1 MKAGERAIKQGEMD
15 DTLFFVKSGRFSV
28 TRDEAPTVHL
38 EDPGPGSILG
48 EIAVLTGEPRSAT
61 VTAIEPS
68 TVYRVP
74 GDTFRDVVNEH
85 EELSQQLR
93 SLTHQR
99 LSHAEKTVK
108 TAQIESQ
115 KKIPSKT
122 DEVRG
127 VAT

>member
-1 MKAGERAIKQGEMD
+1 MD

-61 VTAIEPS
+61 VTALSS

-74 GDTFRDVVNEH
+74 GDTFRNVVNEH
-85 EELSQQLR
+85 EEFSQQLR

-115 KKIPSKT
+115 KKFRRRRRKG
-122 DEVRG
+122 RG
-127 VAT
+127 SAT